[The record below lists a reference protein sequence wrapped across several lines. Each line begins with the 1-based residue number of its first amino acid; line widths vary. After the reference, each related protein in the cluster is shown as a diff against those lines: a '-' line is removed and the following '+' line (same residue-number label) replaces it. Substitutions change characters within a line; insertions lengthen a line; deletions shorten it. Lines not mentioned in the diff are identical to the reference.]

1 MLLWKLLKGIFIRF
15 IMKIFL
21 TIFFFTSFNILVFS
35 QQKLKVKD
43 SLAIIDI
50 LYKQQNDWN
59 RGDIDEF
66 MKGYLKSDK
75 LIFSG
80 SSGPIYGW
88 KATLDRYKKTYSD
101 QEKMG
106 KLKFEIL
113 NVIAL
118 SPKVIQLQGKFNL
131 TRSIGDAFGYFT
143 LNWIKVKNRWY
154 IISDHTSGSN

>member
-1 MLLWKLLKGIFIRF
+1 
-15 IMKIFL
+15 MKIFL
-21 TIFFFTSFNILVFS
+21 YIFFFISINPVVFC
-35 QQKLKVKD
+35 QQKLETKD

-50 LYKQQNDWN
+50 LNKQEKDWN

-66 MKGYLKSDK
+66 MKGYLKSEK
-75 LIFSG
+75 LVFSG

-101 QEKMG
+101 KEKMG

-118 SPKVIQLQGKFNL
+118 SPEVIQLQGKFNL

-143 LNWIKVKNRWY
+143 LNWIKVKNKWH

>member
-1 MLLWKLLKGIFIRF
+1 
-15 IMKIFL
+15 MKIFPY
-21 TIFFFTSFNILVFS
+21 IFFFISINPVVFS
-35 QQKLKVKD
+35 QQKLETKD

-50 LYKQQNDWN
+50 LNKQEKDWN

-66 MKGYLKSDK
+66 MKGYLKSEK
-75 LIFSG
+75 LVFSG

-101 QEKMG
+101 KEKMG

>member
-1 MLLWKLLKGIFIRF
+1 
-15 IMKIFL
+15 MKIFL
-21 TIFFFTSFNILVFS
+21 YIFFFISINPVVFS
-35 QQKLKVKD
+35 QLKLETKD

-50 LYKQQNDWN
+50 LNKQEKDWN
-59 RGDIDEF
+59 RGDIDKF
-66 MKGYLKSDK
+66 MKGYLKSEK
-75 LIFSG
+75 LVFSG
-80 SSGPIYGW
+80 SSGPIYVW

-101 QEKMG
+101 KEKMG

-118 SPKVIQLQGKFNL
+118 SPEVIQLQGKFNL

>member
-1 MLLWKLLKGIFIRF
+1 
-15 IMKIFL
+15 MKIFSA
-21 TIFFFTSFNILVFS
+21 IFFFISINTIVFS
-35 QQKLKVKD
+35 QQKLEAKD

-50 LYKQQNDWN
+50 LNKQEKDWN

-66 MKGYLKSDK
+66 MKGYLKSEK
-75 LIFSG
+75 LVFSG

-101 QEKMG
+101 QETMG

-118 SPKVIQLQGKFNL
+118 SPKVVQLQGKFNL

>member
-1 MLLWKLLKGIFIRF
+1 
-15 IMKIFL
+15 MKIFSA
-21 TIFFFTSFNILVFS
+21 IFFFISINTIVFS
-35 QQKLKVKD
+35 QQKLEAKD

-50 LYKQQNDWN
+50 LNKQEKDWN

-66 MKGYLKSDK
+66 MKGYLKSEK

-101 QEKMG
+101 QETMG

-118 SPKVIQLQGKFNL
+118 SPKVVQLQGKFNL

>member
-1 MLLWKLLKGIFIRF
+1 
-15 IMKIFL
+15 MKIFL
-21 TIFFFTSFNILVFS
+21 YIFFFISINPVVFS
-35 QQKLKVKD
+35 QLKLETKD
-43 SLAIIDI
+43 SLAIINI
-50 LYKQQNDWN
+50 LNKQEKDWN

-66 MKGYLKSDK
+66 MKGYLKSEK
-75 LIFSG
+75 LVFSG

-101 QEKMG
+101 KEKMG
-106 KLKFEIL
+106 KLKVEIL

-118 SPKVIQLQGKFNL
+118 SPEVIQLQGKFNL

>member
-1 MLLWKLLKGIFIRF
+1 
-15 IMKIFL
+15 MKIFL
-21 TIFFFTSFNILVFS
+21 SIFFFISINPVVFS
-35 QQKLKVKD
+35 QQKLETKD
-43 SLAIIDI
+43 SLAIIDV
-50 LYKQQNDWN
+50 LNKQQIDWN

-75 LIFSG
+75 LVFSG

-118 SPKVIQLQGKFNL
+118 SPKVVQLQGKFNL

-143 LNWIKVKNRWY
+143 LNWIKAKNQWY

>member
-1 MLLWKLLKGIFIRF
+1 
-15 IMKIFL
+15 MKIFL
-21 TIFFFTSFNILVFS
+21 SIFFFISINPVVFS
-35 QQKLKVKD
+35 QQKLETKD

-50 LYKQQNDWN
+50 LNKQQKDWN

-66 MKGYLKSDK
+66 MKGYLKSEK
-75 LIFSG
+75 LVFSG

-101 QEKMG
+101 KEKMG

-118 SPKVIQLQGKFNL
+118 SPKVVQLQGKFNL

>member
-1 MLLWKLLKGIFIRF
+1 
-15 IMKIFL
+15 MKTSL
-21 TIFFFTSFNILVFS
+21 SIFFFISISPVVFS
-35 QQKLKVKD
+35 QQKLETKD

-50 LYKQQNDWN
+50 LNKQEKDWN

-66 MKGYLKSDK
+66 MKGYLKSEK
-75 LIFSG
+75 LVFSG

-88 KATLDRYKKTYSD
+88 KATRDRYKKTYSD

-131 TRSIGDAFGYFT
+131 NRSIGDAFGYFT
-143 LNWIKVKNRWY
+143 LNWIKVKNQWY

>member
-1 MLLWKLLKGIFIRF
+1 
-15 IMKIFL
+15 MKIFL
-21 TIFFFTSFNILVFS
+21 YIFFFISINPVVFS
-35 QQKLKVKD
+35 QQKLETKD

-50 LYKQQNDWN
+50 LNKQEKDWN

-66 MKGYLKSDK
+66 MKGYLKSEK
-75 LIFSG
+75 LVFSG

-101 QEKMG
+101 KEKMG

-113 NVIAL
+113 NVNAL

>member
-1 MLLWKLLKGIFIRF
+1 
-15 IMKIFL
+15 MKIFSA
-21 TIFFFTSFNILVFS
+21 IFFFITINTIVFY
-35 QQKLKVKD
+35 QQKLEAKD

-50 LYKQQNDWN
+50 LNKQEKDWN

-66 MKGYLKSDK
+66 MKGYLKSEK

-101 QEKMG
+101 KEKMG

-143 LNWIKVKNRWY
+143 LNWINVKNRWY

>member
-1 MLLWKLLKGIFIRF
+1 
-15 IMKIFL
+15 MKIFSA
-21 TIFFFTSFNILVFS
+21 IFFFISINTIVFS
-35 QQKLKVKD
+35 QQKLKAKD

-50 LYKQQNDWN
+50 LNKQEKDWN

-75 LIFSG
+75 LVFSG
-80 SSGPIYGW
+80 PSGPIYGW
-88 KATLDRYKKTYSD
+88 KSTLDRYKKTYSD

-113 NVIAL
+113 NVISL
-118 SPKVIQLQGKFNL
+118 NPKVVQLQGKFNL

-143 LNWIKVKNRWY
+143 LNWIKIKNKWY

>member
-1 MLLWKLLKGIFIRF
+1 
-15 IMKIFL
+15 MKIFSA
-21 TIFFFTSFNILVFS
+21 IFFFISINTIVFS
-35 QQKLKVKD
+35 QQKLETKD

-50 LYKQQNDWN
+50 LNKQEKDWN

-66 MKGYLKSDK
+66 MKGYLKSEK
-75 LIFSG
+75 LVFSG

-101 QEKMG
+101 KEKMG

>member
-1 MLLWKLLKGIFIRF
+1 
-15 IMKIFL
+15 MKIFL
-21 TIFFFTSFNILVFS
+21 YIFFFISINPVVFS
-35 QQKLKVKD
+35 QQKLETKD

-50 LYKQQNDWN
+50 LNKQEKDWN
-59 RGDIDEF
+59 RGDIDKF
-66 MKGYLKSDK
+66 MKGYLKSEK
-75 LIFSG
+75 LVFSG

-101 QEKMG
+101 KEKMG

-143 LNWIKVKNRWY
+143 LNWIKVKNQWY

>member
-1 MLLWKLLKGIFIRF
+1 
-15 IMKIFL
+15 MKIFL
-21 TIFFFTSFNILVFS
+21 SIFFLISINPLVFS
-35 QQKLKVKD
+35 QQKLEAKD
-43 SLAIIDI
+43 SLAIIDV
-50 LYKQQNDWN
+50 LNKQQKDWN
-59 RGDIDEF
+59 RGDIEEF

-75 LIFSG
+75 IVFSG

-88 KATLDRYKKTYSD
+88 KATRDRYKKTYSD
-101 QEKMG
+101 KEKMG
-106 KLKFEIL
+106 KLKFDIL
-113 NVIAL
+113 NIIAL

>member
-1 MLLWKLLKGIFIRF
+1 
-15 IMKIFL
+15 MKIFL
-21 TIFFFTSFNILVFS
+21 YIFFFISINPVVFS
-35 QQKLKVKD
+35 QQKLETKD

-50 LYKQQNDWN
+50 LNKQEKDWN

-66 MKGYLKSDK
+66 MKGYLKSEK
-75 LIFSG
+75 LVFSG

>member
-1 MLLWKLLKGIFIRF
+1 
-15 IMKIFL
+15 MKIFL
-21 TIFFFTSFNILVFS
+21 YIFFFISINPVVFS
-35 QQKLKVKD
+35 QQKLETKD

-50 LYKQQNDWN
+50 LNKQEKDWN

-66 MKGYLKSDK
+66 MKGYLKSEK
-75 LIFSG
+75 LVFSG

-101 QEKMG
+101 KEKMG
-106 KLKFEIL
+106 KLKIEIL

>member
-1 MLLWKLLKGIFIRF
+1 
-15 IMKIFL
+15 MKIFSA
-21 TIFFFTSFNILVFS
+21 IFFFISINTIVFS
-35 QQKLKVKD
+35 QQKLEAKD

-50 LYKQQNDWN
+50 LNKQEKDWN

-66 MKGYLKSDK
+66 MKGYLKSEK
-75 LIFSG
+75 LVFSG
-80 SSGPIYGW
+80 SSGPVYGW

-101 QEKMG
+101 KEKMG

>member
-1 MLLWKLLKGIFIRF
+1 
-15 IMKIFL
+15 MKIFL
-21 TIFFFTSFNILVFS
+21 YIFFFISINPVVFS
-35 QQKLKVKD
+35 QLKLETKD

-50 LYKQQNDWN
+50 LNKQEKDWN

-66 MKGYLKSDK
+66 MKGYLKSEK
-75 LIFSG
+75 LVFSG
-80 SSGPIYGW
+80 SSGPVYGW

-101 QEKMG
+101 KEKMG

>member
-1 MLLWKLLKGIFIRF
+1 
-15 IMKIFL
+15 MKIFSA
-21 TIFFFTSFNILVFS
+21 IFFFISINTIVFS
-35 QQKLKVKD
+35 QQKLEAKD

-50 LYKQQNDWN
+50 LNKQEKDWN

-75 LIFSG
+75 LVFSG

-101 QEKMG
+101 KEKMG

-118 SPKVIQLQGKFNL
+118 SPKVIQLHGKFNL
-131 TRSIGDAFGYFT
+131 TRSIGDAFGYFS
-143 LNWIKVKNRWY
+143 LNWIIVKNRWY
-154 IISDHTSGSN
+154 IISEHTSGSN

>member
-1 MLLWKLLKGIFIRF
+1 
-15 IMKIFL
+15 MKIFSA
-21 TIFFFTSFNILVFS
+21 IFFFISINTIVFS
-35 QQKLKVKD
+35 QQKLEAKD

-50 LYKQQNDWN
+50 LNKQEKDWN

-75 LIFSG
+75 LVFSG

-101 QEKMG
+101 KEKMG

-118 SPKVIQLQGKFNL
+118 TPKVVQLQGKFNL
-131 TRSIGDAFGYFT
+131 TRSMGDAFGYFT
-143 LNWIKVKNRWY
+143 LNWIKVKNKWY

>member
-1 MLLWKLLKGIFIRF
+1 
-15 IMKIFL
+15 MKIFL
-21 TIFFFTSFNILVFS
+21 YIFFFISINPVVFS
-35 QQKLKVKD
+35 QLKLETKD

-50 LYKQQNDWN
+50 LNKQQKDWN

-66 MKGYLKSDK
+66 MKGYLKSEK
-75 LIFSG
+75 LVFSG

-101 QEKMG
+101 KEKMG

-118 SPKVIQLQGKFNL
+118 SPEVIQLQGKFNL

>member
-1 MLLWKLLKGIFIRF
+1 
-15 IMKIFL
+15 MKIFL
-21 TIFFFTSFNILVFS
+21 HIFFFISINPVVFS
-35 QQKLKVKD
+35 QLKLETKD

-50 LYKQQNDWN
+50 LNKQEKDWN

-66 MKGYLKSDK
+66 MKGYLKSEK
-75 LIFSG
+75 LVFSG

-101 QEKMG
+101 KEKMG

>member
-1 MLLWKLLKGIFIRF
+1 
-15 IMKIFL
+15 MKIFSA
-21 TIFFFTSFNILVFS
+21 IFFFISRNTIVFS
-35 QQKLKVKD
+35 QQKLETKD

-50 LYKQQNDWN
+50 LNKQEKDWN
-59 RGDIDEF
+59 RGDIEEF

-75 LIFSG
+75 LVFSG

-101 QEKMG
+101 KEKMG

-143 LNWIKVKNRWY
+143 LNWIKVKNKWY

>member
-1 MLLWKLLKGIFIRF
+1 
-15 IMKIFL
+15 MKIFSA
-21 TIFFFTSFNILVFS
+21 IFFFISINTIVFS
-35 QQKLKVKD
+35 QQKLEAKD

-50 LYKQQNDWN
+50 LNKQEKDWN

-66 MKGYLKSDK
+66 MKGYLKSEK

-80 SSGPIYGW
+80 PSGPIYGW

-101 QEKMG
+101 KEKMG

>member
-1 MLLWKLLKGIFIRF
+1 
-15 IMKIFL
+15 MKIFSA
-21 TIFFFTSFNILVFS
+21 IFFFISINTKVFS
-35 QQKLKVKD
+35 QQKLEAKD

-50 LYKQQNDWN
+50 LNKQEKDWN

-75 LIFSG
+75 LVFSG

-101 QEKMG
+101 KEKMG

-118 SPKVIQLQGKFNL
+118 SPKVVQLQGKFNL
-131 TRSIGDAFGYFT
+131 TRSIGNAFGYFT
-143 LNWIKVKNRWY
+143 LNWIKVKNKWY

>member
-1 MLLWKLLKGIFIRF
+1 
-15 IMKIFL
+15 MKIFSA
-21 TIFFFTSFNILVFS
+21 IFFFISINTIVFS
-35 QQKLKVKD
+35 QQKLEAKD

-50 LYKQQNDWN
+50 LNKQEKDWN

-66 MKGYLKSDK
+66 MKGYLKSEK
-75 LIFSG
+75 LVFSG

-88 KATLDRYKKTYSD
+88 KATRDRYKKTYSD

-106 KLKFEIL
+106 KLKFDIL

-143 LNWIKVKNRWY
+143 LNWIKVKNQWY

>member
-1 MLLWKLLKGIFIRF
+1 
-15 IMKIFL
+15 MKIFSA
-21 TIFFFTSFNILVFS
+21 IFFFISINTIVFS
-35 QQKLKVKD
+35 QQKLEAKD

-50 LYKQQNDWN
+50 LNKQEKDWN

-75 LIFSG
+75 LVFSG

-101 QEKMG
+101 KEKMG

-143 LNWIKVKNRWY
+143 LNWIKVKNKWY
-154 IISDHTSGSN
+154 IISDHTSRSN

>member
-1 MLLWKLLKGIFIRF
+1 
-15 IMKIFL
+15 MKIFSA
-21 TIFFFTSFNILVFS
+21 IFFFISINTIVFS
-35 QQKLKVKD
+35 QQKLEAKD

-50 LYKQQNDWN
+50 LNKQEKDWN

-66 MKGYLKSDK
+66 MNGYLKSDK
-75 LIFSG
+75 LVFSG

-101 QEKMG
+101 KEKMG

>member
-1 MLLWKLLKGIFIRF
+1 MN
-15 IMKIFL
+15 IFL
-21 TIFFFTSFNILVFS
+21 YIFFFISINPEVFS
-35 QQKLKVKD
+35 QQKLETKD

-50 LYKQQNDWN
+50 LNKQEKDWN

-66 MKGYLKSDK
+66 MKGYLKSEK
-75 LIFSG
+75 LVFSG

-101 QEKMG
+101 KEKMG

-118 SPKVIQLQGKFNL
+118 SPKVVQLQGKFNL

-143 LNWIKVKNRWY
+143 LNWIKIKNRWY

>member
-1 MLLWKLLKGIFIRF
+1 
-15 IMKIFL
+15 MKIFL
-21 TIFFFTSFNILVFS
+21 YIFFFISINPVVFS
-35 QQKLKVKD
+35 QQKLETKD

-50 LYKQQNDWN
+50 LNKQEKDWN

-66 MKGYLKSDK
+66 MKGYLKSEK
-75 LIFSG
+75 LVFSG

-101 QEKMG
+101 KEKMG

-118 SPKVIQLQGKFNL
+118 GPKVIQLQGKFNL

>member
-1 MLLWKLLKGIFIRF
+1 
-15 IMKIFL
+15 MKIFL
-21 TIFFFTSFNILVFS
+21 YIFFFISINPVVFS
-35 QQKLKVKD
+35 QQKLETKD

-50 LYKQQNDWN
+50 LNKQEKDWN

-66 MKGYLKSDK
+66 MKGYLKSEK
-75 LIFSG
+75 LVFSG

-101 QEKMG
+101 KEKMG

-131 TRSIGDAFGYFT
+131 TRSIGDTFGYFT
-143 LNWIKVKNRWY
+143 LNWIKVKNQWY

>member
-1 MLLWKLLKGIFIRF
+1 
-15 IMKIFL
+15 MKIFSA
-21 TIFFFTSFNILVFS
+21 IFFFISINTIVFS
-35 QQKLKVKD
+35 QQKLEAKD

-50 LYKQQNDWN
+50 LNKQEKDWN

-66 MKGYLKSDK
+66 MKGYLKSEK
-75 LIFSG
+75 LVFSG
-80 SSGPIYGW
+80 SSGLIYGW

-101 QEKMG
+101 KEKMG

>member
-1 MLLWKLLKGIFIRF
+1 
-15 IMKIFL
+15 MKIFL
-21 TIFFFTSFNILVFS
+21 YIFFFISINPVVFS
-35 QQKLKVKD
+35 QQKLETKD

-50 LYKQQNDWN
+50 LNKQEKDWN

-66 MKGYLKSDK
+66 MKGYLKSEK
-75 LIFSG
+75 LVFSG

-88 KATLDRYKKTYSD
+88 KAPLDRYKKTYSD
-101 QEKMG
+101 KEKMG

>member
-1 MLLWKLLKGIFIRF
+1 
-15 IMKIFL
+15 MKIYL

-35 QQKLKVKD
+35 QQKVKVKD
-43 SLAIIDI
+43 SLAIMDI
-50 LYKQQNDWN
+50 LNKQQKDWN
-59 RGDIDEF
+59 KGDIDEF
-66 MKGYLKSDK
+66 MRGYLKSEK

-80 SSGPIYGW
+80 PSGPIYGW
-88 KATLDRYKKTYSD
+88 KATRDRYKKTYSD

-118 SPKVIQLQGKFNL
+118 SPKVVQLQGKFNL
-131 TRSIGDAFGYFT
+131 TRSIGDTFGYFT
-143 LNWIKVKNRWY
+143 LNWIKVKNKWH

>member
-1 MLLWKLLKGIFIRF
+1 
-15 IMKIFL
+15 MKIFSA
-21 TIFFFTSFNILVFS
+21 IFFFISINTIVFS
-35 QQKLKVKD
+35 QQKLEAKD

-50 LYKQQNDWN
+50 LNKQEKDWN

-66 MKGYLKSDK
+66 MKGYLKSEK
-75 LIFSG
+75 LVFSG

-101 QEKMG
+101 KEKMG

-113 NVIAL
+113 NIIAL

-154 IISDHTSGSN
+154 IISDHTSVSN

>member
-1 MLLWKLLKGIFIRF
+1 
-15 IMKIFL
+15 MKIFL
-21 TIFFFTSFNILVFS
+21 SIFFFISINPVVFS
-35 QQKLKVKD
+35 QQKLETKD

-50 LYKQQNDWN
+50 LNKQEKDWN

-66 MKGYLKSDK
+66 MKGYLKSEK
-75 LIFSG
+75 LVFSG

-101 QEKMG
+101 KEKMG

-118 SPKVIQLQGKFNL
+118 SPEVIQLQGKFNL

>member
-1 MLLWKLLKGIFIRF
+1 
-15 IMKIFL
+15 MKIFL
-21 TIFFFTSFNILVFS
+21 YIFFFISINPVVFS
-35 QQKLKVKD
+35 QLKLETKD
-43 SLAIIDI
+43 SLAIINI
-50 LYKQQNDWN
+50 LNKQEKDWN

-66 MKGYLKSDK
+66 MKGYLKSEK
-75 LIFSG
+75 LVFSG

-101 QEKMG
+101 KEKMG

-118 SPKVIQLQGKFNL
+118 SPKVVQLQGKFNL
-131 TRSIGDAFGYFT
+131 TRSIGDTFGYFT
-143 LNWIKVKNRWY
+143 LNWIKVKNKWH